1 MIANLIPSHADIN
14 KYPHHHSFEFSL
26 RSPPPHSDEDKD
38 LLKCLTPFN
47 PRSQSIKETL
57 KSVASRLAMHARY
70 STDSFEVPDDKT
82 ILVAVLGSSDLTSD
96 DWMVS
101 DFCLFHK
108 ALGGTAKQETW
119 LTCASLLDVVKAHG
133 PIIHGSPY
141 RKPRRI
147 VFDDTSKDF
156 TTPATPIGIANSFLT
171 SLQTAA
177 EHAVPGDRILVI
189 IVAHGSKG
197 TGDITIGNEFISRD
211 TLEMSFAGINN
222 GVEITIVTTA
232 CYSGIWAVPFA
243 NPRATIMA
251 VTTGKNPSFAFSA
264 SDSGFARGGFFAE
277 AIVDETSGLLQARS
291 HELESIETPSLGSI
305 LTKAVSVRDLTS
317 KTVSSSYGLFGP
329 YAERV
334 VASVKQRQHNLPA
347 TISYSPETGSTQT
360 AEVLGGNGELS
371 TLFRIAAVLELP
383 KEANFSSIACSVG
396 KVTTQQ
402 KTAGVCEDPWPARA
416 RLLYKQFALRSP
428 GLDGRVGNIQITRY
442 ASRVAMGVLPE
453 KKCEELARQIWQR
466 FRSDDQAQGIVSA
479 LGLVFGK
486 ELPRIV
492 DWDWDIHQWVSKVDY
507 WGVVSKFQ
515 PQDPTYDKPTAFIDW
530 AATQC
535 DVTVEQL
542 GVIIDDSLTFPLI
555 RRSGCVQNS
564 GFPSSCSLRSLGSME
579 SFFNKQ
585 VMV

>member
-1 MIANLIPSHADIN
+1 LN
-14 KYPHHHSFEFSL
+14 
-26 RSPPPHSDEDKD
+26 
-38 LLKCLTPFN
+38 CLTLFN
-47 PRSQSIKETL
+47 PRSQSIKKTL
-57 KSVASRLAMHARY
+57 KSVGSRLAMHARY

-82 ILVAVLGSSDLTSD
+82 ILVAVLGSYDLTSD
-96 DWMVS
+96 DWLAS
-101 DFCLFHK
+101 DFCLFHQ

-119 LTCASLLDVVKAHG
+119 FTCASLLDVVKAHG

-156 TTPATPIGIANSFLT
+156 TTCVTPISITSSFLA

-177 EHAVPGDRILVI
+177 EHAVSGDHILVI
-189 IVAHGSKG
+189 IVAHGCKD
-197 TGDITIGNEFISRD
+197 TGDIAVGNEFISRD
-211 TLEMSFAGINN
+211 TLEMSFAGIDN

-243 NPRATIMA
+243 NSRATIMA
-251 VTTGKNPSFAFSA
+251 ATTGKHQSFSFSA

-277 AIVDETSGLLQARS
+277 AIVDATSGLLQARS
-291 HELESIETPSLGSI
+291 HTLESIETPSLGSV
-305 LTKAVSVRDLTS
+305 LMKAVSVRDLAS
-317 KTVSSSYGLFGP
+317 KTASSSYGLFNS
-329 YAERV
+329 YAKRV
-334 VASVKQRQHNLPA
+334 IASVKQRQHNIPA
-347 TISYSPETGSTQT
+347 TISYSPETGSKQA

-402 KTAGVCEDPWPARA
+402 KTAGVFEDPWAARA
-416 RLLYKQFALRSP
+416 RLLYEQLASRSP
-428 GLDGRVGNIQITRY
+428 GHDGSAGNIQITRY

-479 LGLVFGK
+479 LGLAFGK

-492 DWDWDIHQWVSKVDY
+492 DWDWDAHLWVSNVNY
-507 WGVVSKFQ
+507 GSVVSKLQ
-515 PQDPTYDKPTAFIDW
+515 PQDPTYDKPSAFINW

-535 DVTVEQL
+535 DATVEQL
-542 GVIIDDSLTFPLI
+542 GVIIDDTLTFPLVH
-555 RRSGCVQNS
+555 RSRCIQNS

-579 SFFNKQ
+579 SIFNKQ